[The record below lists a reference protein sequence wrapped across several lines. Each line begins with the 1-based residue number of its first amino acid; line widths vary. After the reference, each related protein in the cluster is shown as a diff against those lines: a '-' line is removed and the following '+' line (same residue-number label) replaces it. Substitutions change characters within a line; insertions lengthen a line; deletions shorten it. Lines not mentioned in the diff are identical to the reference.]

1 MLRDAGGR
9 AVEEKRRMK
18 GVEER
23 GQRGYMGE
31 MAIAGAEGTRFDT
44 KHRRRK
50 DPSAAGTASS
60 EIHVP
65 NG

>member
-1 MLRDAGGR
+1 
-9 AVEEKRRMK
+9 MK